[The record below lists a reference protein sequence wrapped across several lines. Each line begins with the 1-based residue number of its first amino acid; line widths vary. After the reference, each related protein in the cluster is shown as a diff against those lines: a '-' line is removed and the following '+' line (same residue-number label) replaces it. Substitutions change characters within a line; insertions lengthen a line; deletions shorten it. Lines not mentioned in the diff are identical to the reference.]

1 MRWNFH
7 SAASGQIPKDA
18 EEIETTTGLDV
29 GEKLKT
35 LDVGSC
41 FNPFR
46 DVDFMDVTAIDL
58 SPAAG
63 DVYAGDF
70 LTVPIIEEEDVR
82 VSDNVDAASSSDV
95 DSKGQFNKIDSRRE
109 QQRLRQLQ

>member
-1 MRWNFH
+1 M
-7 SAASGQIPKDA
+7 
-18 EEIETTTGLDV
+18 TGLDV

-82 VSDNVDAASSSDV
+82 VSDNVDAASSSDGN
-95 DSKGQFNKIDSRRE
+95 SKGQFNKIGS
-109 QQRLRQLQ
+109 Q